1 MVADVRY
8 SASSITLI
16 VAFDVVGELAFGRKF
31 GFLEEGI
38 ASKLTV
44 TKDSTG
50 YRLHESTGRGYHQ
63 GFMVW

>member
-8 SASSITLI
+8 SALSITLI

-50 YRLHESTGRGYHQ
+50 YRLHESS
-63 GFMVW
+63 